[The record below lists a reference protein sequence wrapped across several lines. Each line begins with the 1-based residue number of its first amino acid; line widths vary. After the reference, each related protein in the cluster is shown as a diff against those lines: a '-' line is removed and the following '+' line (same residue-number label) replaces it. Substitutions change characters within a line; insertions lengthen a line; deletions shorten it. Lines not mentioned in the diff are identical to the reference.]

1 MRIPR
6 FKEFLVE
13 LLQSSGHPD
22 IQEIGSYHEPR
33 QDNPVVK
40 CSNGTQLRLTIV
52 GSAPPGG
59 DSHADPEKV
68 VTREPGQPIVV
79 TNREDS

>member
-1 MRIPR
+1 MRVPR
-6 FKEFLVE
+6 FKDFLVG
-13 LLQSSGHPD
+13 LLDSSGHPGV
-22 IQEIGSYHEPR
+22 QEIGSYYVPR

-40 CSNGTQLRLTIV
+40 CVNGAELYLTIV
-52 GSAPPGG
+52 GTSPPGG

-79 TNREDS
+79 TNREDP